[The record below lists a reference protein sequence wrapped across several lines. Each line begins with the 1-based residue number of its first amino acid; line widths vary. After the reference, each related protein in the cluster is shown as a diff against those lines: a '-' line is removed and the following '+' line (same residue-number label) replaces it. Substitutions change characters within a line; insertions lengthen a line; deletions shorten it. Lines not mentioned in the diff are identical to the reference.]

1 MKQPLILIGGGGH
14 CKSCIDVIETEGKY
28 DIAGILDVKEKVG
41 TSVLGYKIIGTDNDI
56 ELFFEKE
63 YVFFITVGQLSNE
76 GVRIRIAEFL
86 RAANRPIINIISPYA
101 HVSKY
106 STVGQGTIVMHGA
119 KINAGCTIG
128 KNCILNTNAN
138 IEHDCV
144 IGDFTHVST
153 GAIING
159 GCIIGDGV
167 FIGSNAV
174 LVNNISISSS
184 ITIGAGAVVN
194 KSTSEPGVYVGNPF
208 RKLK

>member
-14 CKSCIDVIETEGKY
+14 CKSCIDVIEAEGKY

-41 TSVLGYKIIGTDNDI
+41 TSVLNYKIIGTEDDI
-56 ELFFEKE
+56 EHFSAKE
-63 YVFFITVGQLSNE
+63 YVFFITVGQLSNA
-76 GVRIRIAEFL
+76 GVRIKLSELL
-86 RAANRPIINIISPYA
+86 RLTSRSMAKIMSPYA

-128 KNCILNTNAN
+128 GSCILNTNAN

-159 GCIIGDGV
+159 NCIVGNGV

-174 LVNNISISSS
+174 LVNGITLGSS
-184 ITIGAGAVVN
+184 ITIGAGSVVN
-194 KSTSEPGVYVGNPF
+194 KSASEPGVYVGNPF